1 MDSIK
6 KGVQR
11 KRLLELIHDGNID
24 LLSNE
29 INGMLQSRTIDW

>member
-11 KRLLELIHDGNID
+11 KRLLELIRDGNVD